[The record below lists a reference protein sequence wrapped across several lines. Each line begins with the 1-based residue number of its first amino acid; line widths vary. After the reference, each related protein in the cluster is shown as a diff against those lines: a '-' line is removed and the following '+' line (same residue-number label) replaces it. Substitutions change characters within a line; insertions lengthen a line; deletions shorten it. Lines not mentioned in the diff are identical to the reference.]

1 LQEAINDPFVL
12 FFWLTRNED
21 CGDEEKHIPYGFA
34 EAAYRRCCG
43 GGR

>member
-1 LQEAINDPFVL
+1 VYKRQ
-12 FFWLTRNED
+12 
-21 CGDEEKHIPYGFA
+21 PYGFA